1 MSTFICIFLFIC
13 DDGRK
18 KFADRKEI
26 QCSRKKVHRKSAIQR
41 YIQMKLQSFGIL
53 RQNKSY
59 QGKRKHANVMGNKTN
74 RPQTSPQLYLKLG
87 NSGAMSKYF

>member
-1 MSTFICIFLFIC
+1 
-13 DDGRK
+13 
-18 KFADRKEI
+18 
-26 QCSRKKVHRKSAIQR
+26 
-41 YIQMKLQSFGIL
+41 MKLQSFGIL